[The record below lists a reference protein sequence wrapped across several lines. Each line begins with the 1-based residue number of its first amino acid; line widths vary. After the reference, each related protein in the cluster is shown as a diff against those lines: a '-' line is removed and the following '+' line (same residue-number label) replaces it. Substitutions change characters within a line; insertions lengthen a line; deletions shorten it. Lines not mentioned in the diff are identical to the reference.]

1 MISTNMHEILM
12 DVKNGKPLIVIDA
25 EDRENE
31 GDFFVNA
38 EVANEESI
46 RLMLNFGK
54 GLICT
59 PLTNELSNK
68 LNLPLMVQNNTTNL
82 GTAFTVSID
91 HKSNTTGISLT
102 DRLKTIKELAN
113 PKSSRSDF
121 LRPGHIFPLIAHK
134 DGLLGRDG
142 HTEAAVELSKLA
154 KLPEVGVICEIL
166 NNSGDAANLDELKL
180 LAKEF
185 NLKIVTIDFIK
196 DYIQKNIEYDKT
208 SLPTEF
214 GEFNLYNFYFG
225 QEDILV
231 LSTKNAPKD
240 GALLRVH
247 SECKTGDIFG
257 SHKCDC
263 GKQLKFSMKKI
274 FDSGNGILIYLN
286 QEGRG
291 IGIRNK
297 IKAYEL
303 QDQGLDTFEA
313 NNKLGFPDDL
323 RTYEKVEKILKFF
336 NVNEVNIISNNPHKI
351 NSLREMGIKILDE
364 INTDLFVN
372 IHNQKYLHSKIKKT
386 KHKFVTNLKEISY
399 V

>member
-386 KHKFVTNLKEISY
+386 KHKFLTNLKEISY